1 MGSLMVT
8 KVRAG
13 ALFLAAL
20 TATPSPAFA
29 QADGLRLQ
37 LTGQGRFTYF
47 GDLDSVRPHTDG
59 RASLRALQ
67 LNDEPMQIGDKRYLG
82 GWSLWAFDCDNRSA
96 QRLDFQSLTDDGQ
109 LGPATPTR
117 TAPYPLAAGGDAAE
131 LAAVACRETE
141 TRVDART
148 LTEAIALAA
157 DND

>member
-20 TATPSPAFA
+20 TAAASPAFA

-47 GDLDSVRPHTDG
+47 ADLDSVRPHADG

-67 LNDEPMQIGDKRYLG
+67 LNDEPMQLGDKRYLG

-131 LAAVACRETE
+131 LAAVACREAE
-141 TRVDART
+141 PRVDART
-148 LTEAIALAA
+148 LAEAIALAA

>member
-20 TATPSPAFA
+20 TATASPAFA

-47 GDLDSVRPHTDG
+47 ADLDSVHPHTDG

-96 QRLDFQSLTDDGQ
+96 QRLEFQSLTDDGQ

-117 TAPYPLAAGGDAAE
+117 TEPYPLVAGGDAAE
-131 LAAVACRETE
+131 LAAVACREAE
-141 TRVDART
+141 PRVDART
-148 LTEAIALAA
+148 LAEAIALAA